1 MACSISNTVDEIKAM
16 VQKQIEED
24 IVRRLAI
31 MNLSIIAH
39 RSRHAR
45 RHEDDGGKARV
56 ASQHDQGLGSKAK
69 KDWIKEL
76 NNKHKVNF
84 LSIQETKSDHISDM
98 DIKSL
103 WGNSKFDCTIS
114 ESVGNSGGIL
124 CVWDPSVFCKENHI
138 ISDNFIALYGSW
150 VSKKVK
156 LLMISIY
163 APQSSASKRILWN
176 YISNLIGCWDGHYM
190 VMGDFNEVR
199 CVEDRFGSEFN
210 AQSAN
215 EFNCFISNSG
225 LIEIQLEGYSFTWSL
240 QSAKKMSKLD
250 RFLVS
255 DGLLSVFPHLSG
267 ICLDRHLSDHRPIL
281 LREVIF
287 DYGPSPFRVYHSWL
301 NFQDFDKMVLETW
314 NNIDIDDRNKMVRF
328 KKKLQILKKK
338 IRLWV
343 NDYRKKQSGHL
354 EELRS
359 NLRDIDKELDQ
370 GGTNEVILQRRL
382 EILKNLHD
390 INSANAR
397 DYMQKAKIQWAIEGD
412 ENSKFFHGIINR
424 KRANLAIKGVMV
436 DGDWVDDP
444 CRVKEEFRLHF
455 ANRFRAPVDTRYKL
469 NYTFPNKLQ
478 PDQMATLESP
488 VSRDEVRNAV
498 WGCGENKS
506 PGPDGFSF
514 EFFRKFWDTV
524 EDVLTAFGFGPKWC
538 SWIRGCLH
546 SGMASV
552 LLNGVMVGGI
562 CATSQAWEDT
572 IGKLKALSP
581 TVKPSTL
588 VSLGREAYPS

>member
-1 MACSISNTVDEIKAM
+1 MLIVLGENPVVPMDGQEEKNDDMSKKVNLEKKNVMKGIRNGFRLIQDDPLVQELNQNSLPNEKEISSDPFNLYNLINKRDKGEENTGLDSSLPFPPGFTPADQVKSDRKNSPLHSHSGGLNSR
-16 VQKQIEED
+16 VLEE
-24 IVRRLAI
+24 
-31 MNLSIIAH
+31 
-39 RSRHAR
+39 
-45 RHEDDGGKARV
+45 
-56 ASQHDQGLGSKAK
+56 SQPTKDQGSPKDNLNQRVGGSILEVIDDMIKVGQAMGFTMEGSLGSKAK

-76 NNKHKVNF
+76 NNKHK
-84 LSIQETKSDHISDM
+84 
-98 DIKSL
+98 
-103 WGNSKFDCTIS
+103 
-114 ESVGNSGGIL
+114 
-124 CVWDPSVFCKENHI
+124 
-138 ISDNFIALYGSW
+138 

-176 YISNLIGCWDGHYM
+176 YILNLIGCWDGHYM

-287 DYGPSPFRVYHSWL
+287 DYGPSPFR
-301 NFQDFDKMVLETW
+301 
-314 NNIDIDDRNKMVRF
+314 MVRF

-424 KRANLAIKGVMV
+424 KRANLAIKGVM
-436 DGDWVDDP
+436 DGW
-444 CRVKEEFRLHF
+444 
-455 ANRFRAPVDTRYKL
+455 
-469 NYTFPNKLQ
+469 
-478 PDQMATLESP
+478 
-488 VSRDEVRNAV
+488 
-498 WGCGENKS
+498 
-506 PGPDGFSF
+506 
-514 EFFRKFWDTV
+514 
-524 EDVLTAFGFGPKWC
+524 
-538 SWIRGCLH
+538 
-546 SGMASV
+546 
-552 LLNGVMVGGI
+552 
-562 CATSQAWEDT
+562 
-572 IGKLKALSP
+572 
-581 TVKPSTL
+581 
-588 VSLGREAYPS
+588 